1 LSCLASVATICYAEG
16 MTDGPPGE
24 ARDPGVAI
32 KRGLRGRCPA
42 CGGAALFGRFLKTE
56 TRCPACGQNW
66 DVHCADDMPAYL
78 VILVI
83 GHILVPFVVM
93 ANLRFDLGM
102 GVQMLLW
109 PTIAI
114 LLAMILIQP
123 AKGAVIAFQ
132 WARRMHGFSRGR

>member
-1 LSCLASVATICYAEG
+1 
-16 MTDGPPGE
+16 
-24 ARDPGVAI
+24 
-32 KRGLRGRCPA
+32 
-42 CGGAALFGRFLKTE
+42 
-56 TRCPACGQNW
+56 
-66 DVHCADDMPAYL
+66 MPAYL

-109 PTIAI
+109 PTIAV

-123 AKGAVIAFQ
+123 AKGAVIGFQ